1 MMLDRGHFR
10 QWFAK
15 RGGNAR
21 ELVAQITEAGANVTP
36 KIQKASLGKN
46 SPLSPPQCYVIGIDL
61 RHPRL
66 RSILDGIEQY
76 QEDKSVDNVV
86 KLQR

>member
-1 MMLDRGHFR
+1 
-10 QWFAK
+10 
-15 RGGNAR
+15 
-21 ELVAQITEAGANVTP
+21 
-36 KIQKASLGKN
+36 
-46 SPLSPPQCYVIGIDL
+46 L